1 MTIGS
6 TSPRTDVAHSVATVS
21 ALKAKLEAF
30 MMRFTNE
37 SREENMKTAVAD
49 EY

>member
-6 TSPRTDVAHSVATVS
+6 TSPRTDEAHRVATVS

-30 MMRFTNE
+30 MVRFANE
-37 SREENMKTAVAD
+37 SQEKNMKRAVAD

>member
-6 TSPRTDVAHSVATVS
+6 ISPSTDVAHRVATVS
-21 ALKAKLEAF
+21 ALKAF
-30 MMRFTNE
+30 MVRFTNE
-37 SREENMKTAVAD
+37 NREEKMQTAVAD